1 MTYRYTVHSLRRK
14 KVCCVLPQ
22 FDRFYL
28 NFAGKKNYRNKFLS
42 KFSFWDFPFLSFLWA
57 DDYFYPPKNKFLL
70 LIFFFFFFFSIYF
83 FSFLYFF
90 DFIDLKQKKIILLAK
105 SLACEPMNFTNFQF
119 FHTLSLKLFNFFSHF
134 IPESDFFL
142 CFFRYHRDSSKLIN
156 WNLIFKLTTPQYL
169 IINFSIS

>member
-42 KFSFWDFPFLSFLWA
+42 KFSLWDFPFIFFVSWWLFISTKKQISFIK
-57 DDYFYPPKNKFLL
+57 FFFLL
-70 LIFFFFFFFSIYF
+70 L
-83 FSFLYFF
+83 FLYLFLLFFIFF
-90 DFIDLKQKKIILLAK
+90 DFIDLKQKKIILLSK
-105 SLACEPMNFTNFQF
+105 SLAREPMNFTNFQF

-134 IPESDFFL
+134 IPESDFS
-142 CFFRYHRDSSKLIN
+142 CAFFDITEILLN
-156 WNLIFKLTTPQYL
+156 
-169 IINFSIS
+169 

>member
-1 MTYRYTVHSLRRK
+1 MRERK
-14 KVCCVLPQ
+14 IIETN
-22 FDRFYL
+22 FYQ
-28 NFAGKKNYRNKFLS
+28 NFLFGI
-42 KFSFWDFPFLSFLWA
+42 FPLSFLWA
-57 DDYFYPPKNKFLL
+57 DDYLYPPKKQISFIKFFFLL
-70 LIFFFFFFFSIYF
+70 L
-83 FSFLYFF
+83 FLYLFLLFFIFF
-90 DFIDLKQKKIILLAK
+90 DFIDLKQKKIILLSK